1 MKSAAGSDEALAV
14 FHPLVAQWFRER
26 LGTPTEVQSGSWPRI
41 AAGGHVLITAPTGS
55 GKTLT
60 AFLWALNQLLTGAW
74 SGGRVRVL
82 YVSPLRALN
91 NDIQRNLLG
100 PLGELEQVFADA
112 GQTAPPVRVLT
123 RSGDTPP
130 GERQR
135 MARHP
140 PEVLITTP
148 ESLNILLTS
157 QGGRALLGDLASVV
171 LDEIDAVASS
181 KRGTHLATAVERLTL
196 LSGEL
201 QRIALSATVKPLER
215 VARFVGG
222 YRHQPRAAG
231 AEPGYEARQVSIVEA
246 TTPKSYDLRVLHP
259 APPADKPS
267 SVTPPPGPVGG
278 SVWEPLVEDL
288 RARIKKRRS
297 TLVFANSRRVTEKLT
312 RLLNEDQ
319 AHDLAYSHH
328 GSLAREIRAV
338 VEERLKEGRLAAIVA
353 TNSLELG
360 IDIGSLDEVVLV
372 QTPPTVASAVQ
383 RIGRAGHGVGE
394 VSHGR
399 IYPLFE
405 RDYLSA
411 AVVARGV
418 LDQDIEEVRPI
429 TGALDVLAQIV
440 LSMVA
445 TESWGIDDLFDFI
458 RTSYPYRELTRR
470 QFDLVLEML
479 AGRYAD
485 SRIRELKPRISI
497 DRVAGTVVGRRGAAR
512 LVYLSGGTIPDR
524 GYYHLRLEGSMAKLG
539 ELDEEFV
546 WERSVGDTF
555 TLGAQSWRIRSITH
569 NDVLVSPAH
578 RSSAMAPFWR
588 AEERDR
594 SFHLSAKMGGF
605 LEQAEAYLAAPGG
618 GEKLA
623 RHLEE
628 HHCLDQAAAAEL
640 VGLLERQRSATGCPL
655 PHRHHLVLEEA
666 AGTTSPEQRQQVILH
681 TFWGGEVNRP
691 LALALAVA
699 GEEELGFPVTIEHD
713 NDSLMISLPQ
723 GVDARRLLEL
733 VRPERLEQLLRLRLE
748 RTGFFGAR
756 FRESAG
762 RALLLPRA
770 SFRRRTPLWL
780 NRQRSKKLLERV
792 SSYEDFPVVVETWRT
807 CLQDSFDLDSL
818 KRLLDELEGG
828 EIGVSV
834 TATASPSPFADQVV
848 WKQTNR
854 LMYED
859 DTPAGAGGS
868 QLSQDLLQEL
878 VFSSQ
883 LRPRIPAHLVDGFE
897 RKLQRVHPGY
907 APRGARELVDWTI
920 ERIVLPED
928 EWRELLATIERDGE
942 SEGQDIES
950 VLGEVADRVVRLRL
964 PASGPRLVCAV
975 ETLPR
980 LRRALGLDPSEIDL
994 ASLTAEDAPPAAALA
1009 ALEQL
1014 EAEAETQGDGEET
1027 DPLAELLGEWLRY
1040 FGPVSREFLATT
1052 FGLGEDGLRDALE
1065 TLVATQRVVIDR
1077 FRETDE
1083 DQGELEIC
1091 DSENLES
1098 LLRLLRTAARPAFE
1112 ALPIESLPLFLAEH
1126 QGLNRAQGEPE
1137 ALRTAL
1143 ERLFGYP
1150 APVSLWE
1157 TDLLPA
1163 RLDPYYT
1170 SWLDGLMQESDLV
1183 WIGCGQQK
1191 LSFGLDT
1198 DLVLFAVDEAAA
1210 AGESDAD
1217 DNFERAFPDPGG
1229 RVGFDGLARH
1239 TEWDAAELSRRL
1251 WQWAWE
1257 GKISNTTFLA
1267 VRKGI
1272 SGRFEAQEIARDAA
1286 ETHRATGAA
1295 SSRRRFSRRGRLER
1309 WRSSRP
1315 LAGDWFRL
1323 PDSTAEG
1330 EVPLDALDRE
1340 ELNKE
1345 RVRLLLDRYGVLF
1358 RELLERELP
1367 ALKWSRLFRSLRL
1380 MELSGEILAGHF
1392 FAGIPGLQFVSP
1404 HALRALR
1411 QGLAQDTIFWV
1422 NALDPASPSG
1432 LGLEAIRGDY
1442 PARHPSTHLVFH
1454 GPRLV
1459 VTSRRHGG
1467 ELEIRVGPDHPSLG
1481 EYLGFLKVL
1490 LTRQFEPRRS
1500 LTVETINGEPAV
1512 GSPYAEIL
1520 TRGFQTTR
1528 EQKAIRLRRRY

>member
-1 MKSAAGSDEALAV
+1 MNSAAGSDEALAV
-14 FHPLVAQWFRER
+14 FHPLVARWFGER

-41 AAGGHVLITAPTGS
+41 AAGDHVLITAPTGS

-100 PLGELEQVFADA
+100 PLGELERVFADA
-112 GQTAPPVRVLT
+112 GQTAQPVRVLT

-157 QGGRALLGDLASVV
+157 QGGRALLGDLVSVV
-171 LDEIDAVASS
+171 LDEIHAVASS
-181 KRGTHLATAVERLTL
+181 KRGTHLMTAVERLTL

-215 VARFVGG
+215 VARLVGG

-231 AEPGYEARQVSIVEA
+231 AEPGYEARRVSIVEA
-246 TTPKSYDLRVLHP
+246 TTPKHYDLRVLHP
-259 APPADKPS
+259 APATGEPS
-267 SVTPPPGPVGG
+267 SATLPPGATGG
-278 SVWEPLVEDL
+278 SVWDPLVGDL
-288 RARIKKRRS
+288 RTRIKKRRS

-312 RLLNEDQ
+312 RLLNEEEGR
-319 AHDLAYSHH
+319 DLAYSHH

-399 IYPLFE
+399 LYPLFA

-411 AVVARGV
+411 AVVARSV

-429 TGALDVLAQIV
+429 SGALDVLAQII

-445 TESWGIDDLFDFI
+445 TVSWEIDDLYDFI

-470 QFDLVLEML
+470 EFDLVLEML

-485 SRIRELKPRISI
+485 SRVRELKPRISI

-524 GYYHLRLEGSMAKLG
+524 GYYHLRLEQSMAKIG

-546 WERSVGDTF
+546 WERSIGDTF

-594 SFHLSAKMGGF
+594 SFHLSAKIGRF
-605 LEQAEAYLAAPGG
+605 LEQAEGFLASPGG
-618 GEKLA
+618 AEKLA
-623 RHLEE
+623 RELSAHY
-628 HHCLDQAAAAEL
+628 CLDPAAAAEL
-640 VGLLERQRSATGCPL
+640 VGLLERQRSATGCAL

-666 AGTTSPEQRQQVILH
+666 TGTTSPEQRQQVILH
-681 TFWGGEVNRP
+681 TFWGGQVNRP

-723 GVDARRLLEL
+723 DVEARRLLEL

-807 CLQDSFDLDSL
+807 CLQDTFDLDSL

-834 TATASPSPFADQVV
+834 TTTASPSPFADHVV

-859 DTPAGAGGS
+859 DTPAGAGGT

-883 LRPRIPAHLVDGFE
+883 LRPRIPAHLIDGIR

-907 APRGARELVDWTI
+907 APQGGRELVDWTI

-928 EWRELLATIERDGE
+928 EWRELLMAIERDGGSQE
-942 SEGQDIES
+942 QEIAS
-950 VLGEVADRVVRLRL
+950 VLGEVADRIVRLRL
-964 PASGPRLVCAV
+964 PAVGPRLVCAV

-980 LRRALGLDPSEIDL
+980 LGRALGLDPSEIDL
-994 ASLTAEDAPPAAALA
+994 ASLTAEEAPTAGALA

-1014 EAEAETQGDGEET
+1014 EAEAQTKDDGEEA

-1040 FGPVSREFLATT
+1040 FGPVGRDFIATT
-1052 FGLGEDGLRDALE
+1052 FGLGEDDLRDALE

-1083 DQGELEIC
+1083 DEGPLEIC

-1098 LLRLLRTAARPAFE
+1098 LLRLLRAAARPAFE

-1126 QGLNRAQGEPE
+1126 QGLNRPQGEPE
-1137 ALRTAL
+1137 ELRTTL

-1150 APVSLWE
+1150 APAALWE
-1157 TDLLPA
+1157 TDLLAA

-1183 WIGCGQQK
+1183 WFGCGQERV
-1191 LSFGLDT
+1191 SFGLDA
-1198 DLVLFAVDEAAA
+1198 DLALFDVDQPAVADEP
-1210 AGESDAD
+1210 DAD
-1217 DNFERAFPDPGG
+1217 DHLERVFPDPGS
-1229 RVGFDGLARH
+1229 RLGFDELARRS
-1239 TEWDAAELSRRL
+1239 EWESAELSRRL

-1257 GKISNTTFLA
+1257 RKISNTTFLA

-1272 SGRFEAQEIARDAA
+1272 SGRFEPLDIARQAD
-1286 ETHRATGAA
+1286 ETPVTPGAG
-1295 SSRRRFSRRGRLER
+1295 SSRRRFSRRGRLDR

-1323 PDSTAEG
+1323 PDPTAQG
-1330 EVPLDALDRE
+1330 DAPLDALDRE

-1358 RELLERELP
+1358 RELLARELP

-1392 FAGIPGLQFVSP
+1392 FDGIPGLQFVSP
-1404 HALRALR
+1404 QALRTLR
-1411 QGLAQDTIFWV
+1411 QGLAQDTVFWL
-1422 NALDPASPSG
+1422 NALDPASPCG
-1432 LGLEAIRGDY
+1432 LGLEATKGEY
-1442 PARHPSTHLVFH
+1442 PSRHPSTHLVFH

-1500 LTVETINGEPAV
+1500 VTVETINGEPAV
-1512 GSPYAEIL
+1512 GSPYAETL
-1520 TRGFQTTR
+1520 TRGFQATR
-1528 EQKAIRLRRRY
+1528 EQRAIRLRRRY

>member
-1 MKSAAGSDEALAV
+1 MKTMPRPEETLAV
-14 FHPLVAQWFRER
+14 FHPLVARWFGER
-26 LGTPTEVQSGSWPRI
+26 LGAPTEVQSGSWPRI
-41 AAGGHVLITAPTGS
+41 AAGDHVLITAPTGS

-100 PLGELEQVFADA
+100 PLGELERVFADA
-112 GQTAPPVRVLT
+112 GQTAQPVRVLT

-157 QGGRALLGDLASVV
+157 QGGRALLGDLTSVV
-171 LDEIDAVASS
+171 LDEIHAVASS
-181 KRGTHLATAVERLTL
+181 KRGTHLITAVERLTL
-196 LSGEL
+196 VAGDI

-222 YRHQPRAAG
+222 YRTQPRAAG
-231 AEPGYEARQVSIVEA
+231 AEPGYEARPVSIIEA
-246 TTPKSYDLRVLHP
+246 TTTAKHYDLRVLHP
-259 APPADKPS
+259 ARAVGEPS
-267 SVTPPPGPVGG
+267 SRALPPGATGG
-278 SVWEPLVEDL
+278 SVWDPLAGDL

-312 RLLNEDQ
+312 RLLNEEEPR
-319 AHDLAYSHH
+319 DLAYSHH
-328 GSLAREIRAV
+328 GSLSREIRAV
-338 VEERLKEGRLAAIVA
+338 VEERLKEGRLSAIVA

-360 IDIGSLDEVVLV
+360 IDIGTLDEVVLV

-399 IYPLFE
+399 LYPLFE

-411 AVVARGV
+411 AVVARSV
-418 LDQDIEEVRPI
+418 LDQDIEEVAPI
-429 TGALDVLAQIV
+429 TGALDVLAQV
-440 LSMVA
+440 LLSMVA
-445 TESWGIDDLFDFI
+445 TENWGIDELHDFI
-458 RTSYPYRELTRR
+458 RTSYPYRRLTR
-470 QFDLVLEML
+470 QEFDLVLEML

-485 SRIRELKPRISI
+485 SRIRELEPRISI
-497 DRVAGTVVGRRGAAR
+497 DRVAGSVVGRRGAAR

-524 GYYHLRLEGSMAKLG
+524 GYYHLRLQDSMAKIG

-569 NDVLVSPAH
+569 NDVLVSPAR
-578 RSSAMAPFWR
+578 RSAAMAPFWR

-594 SFHLSAKMGGF
+594 SFHLSAKIGRF
-605 LEQAEAYLAAPGG
+605 LEQADGFLESPGG

-623 RHLEE
+623 RHLVE
-628 HHCLDQAAAAEL
+628 HYCLEPAAAAEL

-655 PHRHHLVLEEA
+655 PHRRHLVLEEA
-666 AGTTSPEQRQQVILH
+666 TGKSSREQRQQVILH
-681 TFWGGEVNRP
+681 TFWGGQVNRP
-691 LALALAVA
+691 FALALAVA
-699 GEEELGFPVTIEHD
+699 AEEELGQPIAIEHD
-713 NDSLMISLPQ
+713 NDSLMMLLPQ
-723 GVDARRLLEL
+723 GVEARRLLVL
-733 VRPERLEQLLRLRLE
+733 VRPEGLERLLRLRLE

-780 NRQRSKKLLERV
+780 NRQRAKKLLKRV
-792 SSYEDFPVVVETWRT
+792 SSYEDFPVLVETWRT
-807 CLQDSFDLDSL
+807 CLQDNFDLENL
-818 KRLLDELEGG
+818 RRLLDELEGG

-834 TATASPSPFADQVV
+834 AATASLSPFADHVV

-859 DTPAGAGGS
+859 DTPEGVTGS
-868 QLSQDLLQEL
+868 RLSQGLLQEL

-883 LRPRIPAHLVDGFE
+883 LRPRIPEDLVDGFE
-897 RKLQRVHPGY
+897 RKLQRIHPGY

-920 ERIVLPED
+920 ERLVLPEE
-928 EWRELLATIERDGE
+928 EWRQLLAAIERDSG
-942 SEGQDIES
+942 SEGDEIES
-950 VLGEVADRVVRLRL
+950 LPGEVAERILRVRL
-964 PASGPRLVCAV
+964 PATGTTLVCAV

-980 LRRALGLDPSEIDL
+980 LRRALRLDPSGMEL
-994 ASLTAEDAPPAAALA
+994 SSLSAGDAPPAGALA

-1014 EAEAETQGDGEET
+1014 EAEAETQGESEET
-1027 DPLAELLGEWLRY
+1027 DPLAEFLAEWLRY
-1040 FGPVSREFLATT
+1040 FGPVCHEFVATT
-1052 FGLGEDGLRDALE
+1052 IGAGEEELRDALE

-1077 FRETDE
+1077 FRETDGDE
-1083 DQGELEIC
+1083 GELEIC

-1098 LLRLLRTAARPAFE
+1098 LLRLLRAAARPVFE

-1126 QGLNRAQGEPE
+1126 QGLSRAQGEPE

-1143 ERLFGYP
+1143 ECLFGYP
-1150 APVSLWE
+1150 APAALWE

-1170 SWLDGLMQESDLV
+1170 SWLDGLMQESELT
-1183 WIGCGQQK
+1183 WLGCGQERV
-1191 LSFGLDT
+1191 SFGLDS
-1198 DLVLFAVDEAAA
+1198 DLALFGVDEPA
-1210 AGESDAD
+1210 AGEPDAD
-1217 DNFERAFPDPGG
+1217 ENLERVFPDS
-1229 RVGFDGLARH
+1229 RSRFEFDELARRSG
-1239 TEWDAAELSRRL
+1239 WDSAELSRRL
-1251 WQWAWE
+1251 WRWAWE
-1257 GKISNTTFLA
+1257 GKISNTSFLA

-1272 SGRFEAQEIARDAA
+1272 LGRFEPVKVTGDSVNPPS
-1286 ETHRATGAA
+1286 TPRAGKA
-1295 SSRRRFSRRGRLER
+1295 RRRSSHRGRLER

-1315 LAGDWFRL
+1315 LAGDWYRL
-1323 PDSTAEG
+1323 PDASVAG
-1330 EVPLDALDRE
+1330 EAPLDALDRE

-1345 RVRLLLDRYGVLF
+1345 RARLLLDRYGVLF

-1367 ALKWSRLFRSLRL
+1367 ALRWSRLFRALRL

-1392 FAGIPGLQFVSP
+1392 FAGVHGLQFVSP

-1411 QGLAQDTIFWV
+1411 QGLPQDTVFWM
-1422 NALDPASPSG
+1422 NALDPASPCG
-1432 LGLEAIRGDY
+1432 LGLEATRGDY
-1442 PARHPSTHLVFH
+1442 PARHSSTHLVFH

-1459 VTSRRHGG
+1459 VTSRRHGA

-1512 GSPYAEIL
+1512 GSPYAGIL
-1520 TRGFQTTR
+1520 ARGFQTTR